1 MRHCFN
7 KVWRASSEN
16 EVIPFTSEAETE
28 SGNVVIP
35 NLKITGNISKADK
48 IKEECGVEK
57 VIIGMLSPT
66 IGTHAGPGTVG
77 LFFIGENK

>member
-1 MRHCFN
+1 M
-7 KVWRASSEN
+7 
-16 EVIPFTSEAETE
+16 
-28 SGNVVIP
+28 IP